1 MFSDE
6 IAFKINRRRFVRL
19 VTAFAGVMAANQSVF
34 AAGDDAGIY
43 DADVPKDWSFI
54 RIAATD
60 PSAVAT
66 ATIGEKPFKIS
77 AGGISDY
84 VARAPGDYT
93 LLVKGQ
99 STPLSVGQG
108 QYLTVLA
115 GANTKEPVV
124 VADVFTS
131 DPAKCALALYNLTTM
146 PVSLTALAKRSP
158 VIKAVAPMSG
168 VSIEVNAVA
177 IDLNVE
183 ISGAIARTFE
193 KTTLKRRSVTSIFVL
208 GSGPNDIVLTSVSA
222 KA

>member
-1 MFSDE
+1 MFLDDS
-6 IAFKINRRRFVRL
+6 ALKINRRRFVRL
-19 VTAFAGVMAANQSVF
+19 VTAFASLVAANHSAL

-60 PSAVAT
+60 PSAAAT

-84 VARAPGDYT
+84 IARAPGNYT

-108 QYLTVLA
+108 QYLTILT
-115 GANTKEPVV
+115 GENTTEPVV

-168 VSIEVNAVA
+168 VSLAVNAVA

-183 ISGAIARTFE
+183 ISEAIVRTFE

-208 GSGPNDIVLTSVSA
+208 GSGPDDIVLTSVSA